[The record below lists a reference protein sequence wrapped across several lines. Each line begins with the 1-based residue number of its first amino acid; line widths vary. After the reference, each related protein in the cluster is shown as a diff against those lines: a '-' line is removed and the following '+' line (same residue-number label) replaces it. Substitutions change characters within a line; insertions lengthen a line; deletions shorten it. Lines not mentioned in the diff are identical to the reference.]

1 MAEITNKNIGEF
13 IKAYEKAKGDEAET
27 FTFHGENVLVA
38 YAKHVIE
45 YFKLK
50 GYPK

>member
-1 MAEITNKNIGEF
+1 MGEITNKNIGEF
-13 IKAYEKAKGDEAET
+13 IKAYEKAKADGAET
-27 FTFHGENVLVA
+27 FTFQGEKVLVA

-45 YFKLK
+45 YFALR